1 MLTKRLSSIVKR
13 RPRQGSQTHR
23 TNRDAGAG
31 AGAGA
36 GVRTV
41 QSGIEPQSASAAGRG
56 NANRLYNA
64 PRGRSAP
71 LRTRRMRND
80 SEGVQEDMEEE
91 GRNDHALDDDAA
103 GAELLPPTYDEAFGK
118 PGIEHIAIVRIR
130 SDATSEEIET
140 FLVAA
145 KSLALLVDG
154 VLSLSLGKIFVDD
167 TFMVDNSHG
176 LASQGAYVM
185 QVCFRDMDA
194 YRGWVASKARK
205 AFLVEHAVP
214 LMPQGTVPMVVAFK
228 SEEINVMG
236 NSR

>member
-1 MLTKRLSSIVKR
+1 MF
-13 RPRQGSQTHR
+13 
-23 TNRDAGAG
+23 
-31 AGAGA
+31 
-36 GVRTV
+36 
-41 QSGIEPQSASAAGRG
+41 
-56 NANRLYNA
+56 YNA
-64 PRGRSAP
+64 PCGRSAP
-71 LRTRRMRND
+71 LRTRRTRSD

-154 VLSLSLGKIFVDD
+154 VISLSLGKIFVDD

-176 LASQGAYVM
+176 LASQGGYVM
-185 QVCFRDMDA
+185 RVCFRDKDA

-214 LMPQGTVPMVVAFK
+214 LMPQGTVPMVVAFE
-228 SEEINVMG
+228 SEEVAMG